1 MTEKE
6 MIEFFNRGLEEAV
19 DLKRKGRYEESINK
33 YKSLFS
39 ANPNIPQVHEG
50 MAKVCAVIGR
60 YNDAVQCFDL
70 ASKLYSSFG
79 DENKAM
85 LCSGYRELFSNPNE
99 NDREFKEIV
108 NSLRGNDSKKQNFH
122 SSAKK
127 DQEGCFIATAAYGD
141 YDNSYVLIFRNYR
154 DDVLKK
160 RYLGRIFI
168 SLYYKISPPIAV
180 LIKRSE
186 ILKKI
191 TRKILL
197 PLSSI
202 LNK

>member
-6 MIEFFNRGLEEAV
+6 MLEFLNRGLEEAV
-19 DLKRKGRYEESINK
+19 DLKRKCRYEESINK

-39 ANPNIPQVHEG
+39 VNPNIPQVHEG
-50 MAKVCAVIGR
+50 MAKVCAVSGR
-60 YNDAVQCFDL
+60 YSDAVQCFDF
-70 ASKLYSSFG
+70 ASKLYKSFG

-85 LCSGYRELFSNPNE
+85 LCSGYSELFSCPNE
-99 NDREFKEIV
+99 NDHEFKEIV
-108 NSLRGNDSKKQNFH
+108 NSLRGNDTKKQVYQ
-122 SSAKK
+122 SSSR
-127 DQEGCFIATAAYGD
+127 DNQEGCFIATAAYGD

-154 DDVLKK
+154 DNVLKK
-160 RYLGRIFI
+160 RYLGRLFI
-168 SLYYKISPPIAV
+168 VIYYKISPSIAM
-180 LIKRSE
+180 LIKKSE
-186 ILKKI
+186 IMKNI